1 MSQANT
7 QQPILGAVSL
17 VVATFFWSSF
27 AVLVRMIGF
36 DLPVFFAAWSRN
48 MLGGLLILIPLILLK
63 QFKSVR
69 KQDLKWLFG
78 RSLAGVFGFTGS
90 FYGFYYLPV
99 GTAYFLHFG
108 SATVMAFILG
118 KLLFQEQLTRI
129 KILSLV
135 LAGLGVA
142 LVYGVTINPS
152 QSLWIWM
159 TLGSGIGSALWSVLP
174 KKISTTYSHWQINGL
189 DFLIFSLLTLMISY
203 FNQDAWS
210 LPALTMPWLA
220 NLLFL
225 AMAVITGQLVI
236 VGFKHLDAQR
246 GSLIMLLEIVFGL
259 LLGVVVF
266 REQLSSFAWLGGA
279 LIVAAAALP
288 ELVELRKQRT
298 LKGAA

>member
-1 MSQANT
+1 MAKTSQ
-7 QQPILGAVSL
+7 PLIGAAAL
-17 VVATFFWSSF
+17 IVAALLWSSF
-27 AVLVRMIGF
+27 AVLVRMMGF
-36 DLPVFFAAWSRN
+36 DLPVFFAVWTRN
-48 MLGGLLILIPLILLK
+48 LAGAVLILAPLIL
-63 QFKSVR
+63 FKHFKPVQQ
-69 KQDLKWLFG
+69 QDLKWLIG

-174 KKISTTYSHWQINGL
+174 KKINTSYSPWQINGL
-189 DFLIFSLLTLMISY
+189 DFLIFSVLTLAISF
-203 FNQDAWS
+203 FNRDAWS
-210 LPALTMPWLA
+210 IPTLSTAWLA

-225 AMAVITGQLVI
+225 AMAITTGQLVI

-259 LLGVVVF
+259 LLGAVLF
-266 REQLSSFAWLGGA
+266 REQLSIFAWVGGA

-288 ELVELRKQRT
+288 ELVELRKQSS
-298 LKGAA
+298 LKSAA